1 MLQIMLFTHSNCR
14 LEFLV
19 LENSYEVKWS
29 ESRSVMSDSL
39 WPHRLYSLWNFPDKN
54 TGVGSLSLLQWIF
67 PTQGSNPGLLHCGRI
82 LYRLRTAIAVA
93 VAKSLQSCPTLCDPI
108 DGRPSGSP
116 IPENSYKSP
125 LILETSWRI
134 VIMAV
139 RVLIWWV
146 MGNMQIPYVV

>member
-39 WPHRLYSLWNFPDKN
+39 WPHRLYSLWNSPDKN
-54 TGVGSLSLLQWIF
+54 TGVGSISLLQGIF

-125 LILETSWRI
+125 LILETSWRA